1 MGNSNIRFKIAQNNE
16 QLQAIYAFRY
26 KIYIQEMGKTIKDVD
41 HNKQLLKD
49 HRDDDAVQFFLE
61 DDDGVFACL
70 RTFFSSDT
78 SITSTEIKD
87 YGLEKFLAFNPSSIC
102 LSGKLM
108 IDAKKRNSSAL
119 GILLGS
125 AYKYGR
131 ERGVQFDFCNCAPSL
146 VQLYEM
152 LGYRR
157 YKENITDED
166 VGYRVPL
173 VNVLEDVQHYQFIQS
188 PFYRYARALPND
200 TTSSDWFAKNFKVK
214 IRHIFRNLVDEDI
227 IWKYFSNTL
236 GDYGIPLL
244 EGFSSK
250 EKEIVMALGTLIE
263 VKKGN
268 SITNRGNWGE
278 SLYIVLE
285 GKVEV
290 FIHKNDKEFSLGYL
304 GSGHCFGLSAFVNAL
319 ELANTVAV
327 QNTELLELSKF
338 SYQRLTKKHPSLAQ
352 KLNLNLLKILS
363 KRFSHV
369 TDKWVNSIKQQH

>member
-131 ERGVQFDFCNCAPSL
+131 ERGVKFDFCNCAPSL

-152 LGYRR
+152 LG
-157 YKENITDED
+157 T
-166 VGYRVPL
+166 VG
-173 VNVLEDVQHYQFIQS
+173 I
-188 PFYRYARALPND
+188 
-200 TTSSDWFAKNFKVK
+200 
-214 IRHIFRNLVDEDI
+214 
-227 IWKYFSNTL
+227 
-236 GDYGIPLL
+236 
-244 EGFSSK
+244 
-250 EKEIVMALGTLIE
+250 
-263 VKKGN
+263 KK
-268 SITNRGNWGE
+268 T
-278 SLYIVLE
+278 
-285 GKVEV
+285 
-290 FIHKNDKEFSLGYL
+290 
-304 GSGHCFGLSAFVNAL
+304 
-319 ELANTVAV
+319 
-327 QNTELLELSKF
+327 
-338 SYQRLTKKHPSLAQ
+338 
-352 KLNLNLLKILS
+352 
-363 KRFSHV
+363 
-369 TDKWVNSIKQQH
+369 

>member
-1 MGNSNIRFKIAQNNE
+1 MGNSNIRFKIANNTAE
-16 QLQAIYAFRY
+16 RKAIYAFRY
-26 KIYIQEMGKTIKDVD
+26 KIYVQEMGKTIADVD
-41 HNKQLLKD
+41 HDNQLLKD
-49 HRDDDAVQFFLE
+49 HRDDDAVQFYLE
-61 DDDGVFACL
+61 DDEGVFACL
-70 RTFFSSDT
+70 RTFFSGDKPFT
-78 SITSTEIKD
+78 AEEIED
-87 YGLEKFLAFNPSSIC
+87 YGLEKFLDFKKDVIC

-157 YKENITDED
+157 YKDNITDDD

-173 VNVLEDVQHYQFIQS
+173 VSVLEDVQHYQFIKS
-188 PFYRYARALPND
+188 PFYRYAKDLPND
-200 TTSSDWFAKNFKVK
+200 TTSADWFAKNFKVK
-214 IRHIFRNLVDEDI
+214 IRHIFRNLVDEEI

-244 EGFSSK
+244 EGFTEK
-250 EKEIVMALGTLIE
+250 EKESLMAQGTLIG
-263 VKKGN
+263 VKKGK

-278 SLYIVLE
+278 SLYIILA

-304 GSGHCFGLSAFVNAL
+304 GRGQVFGLSAFVNAL
-319 ELANTVAV
+319 ELANTVAIK
-327 QNTELLELSKF
+327 NTELLEISKF
-338 SYQRLTKKHPSLAQ
+338 SYQRLSKKNPTLTH

-369 TDKWVNSIKQQH
+369 TDRWVNSLKQKK